1 MKTYEYI
8 LSATILLV
16 SICGCA
22 RKSAVATAADECEPL
37 FLAVRPLPE
46 GGYSLIS
53 LSPFDGSRDTLII
66 SRPLSRLIVMST
78 SHIGFLRAIGGE
90 DAIVGVSGAEYVYD
104 STVRARIGE
113 GRILD
118 IGYDASPDYE
128 KIMALKPELILTYS
142 VSPVKSQFLTK
153 LESMGISTFTVN
165 EHLESHPLA
174 RASYV
179 RLFGALTGNMSA
191 ADSVLAVVSKNYQA
205 LRDSI
210 RALMTVPGEGPQ
222 SADAEQRICARKIL
236 VNIPYKDQWFI
247 PGQENY
253 LSHLVRDAGG
263 EILGSEPGTSI
274 SGQISVERAYSLS
287 KEASLWLNVGWCRT
301 LDQLLSVN
309 PLFGDFL
316 MNIQK
321 NAATNGFGSASGSAS
336 VGSSDS
342 AGCSASEGSSAS
354 VGSSASAGSSAS
366 VDGFVS
372 ARGSASVG
380 GSTSREGSASVE
392 GSASAGSSD
401 SVDGFVS
408 AGDSASVGGSASGDE
423 STHADGQ
430 ASPQVIWND
439 NSRQNAKGGNDFWES
454 GVIRPDLILRD
465 LIRILSGS
473 TPATQLTY
481 YQPVE

>member
-128 KIMALKPELILTYS
+128 KIMALKPELVLTYS

-153 LESMGISTFTVN
+153 LESLGIRSFTVN

-205 LRDSI
+205 LRDSV
-210 RALMTVPGEGPQ
+210 RAQMTVPGDGTQ

-321 NAATNGFGSASGSAS
+321 NAAANGSDSASGS
-336 VGSSDS
+336 D
-342 AGCSASEGSSAS
+342 S
-354 VGSSASAGSSAS
+354 VGSSASAGGSDSAGSSAS

-401 SVDGFVS
+401 SVGSSTSVDGFVS
-408 AGDSASVGGSASGDE
+408 AGGSASVGGSASGDE

-454 GVIRPDLILRD
+454 GVVRPDLILRD

>member
-90 DAIVGVSGAEYVYD
+90 DAIVGVSGAEYVFD

-128 KIMALKPELILTYS
+128 KIMALKPELVLTYS

-153 LESMGISTFTVN
+153 LESLGISTFTVN

-205 LRDSI
+205 LRDSV
-210 RALMTVPGEGPQ
+210 RAMMTVPGEGPQ

-321 NAATNGFGSASGSAS
+321 NAAANGFGSASGSAS
-336 VGSSDS
+336 V
-342 AGCSASEGSSAS
+342 EG
-354 VGSSASAGSSAS
+354 SAS

-372 ARGSASVG
+372 AGGSASVG
-380 GSTSREGSASVE
+380 

-401 SVDGFVS
+401 SVGS
-408 AGDSASVGGSASGDE
+408 SASVGCFASTDCSASGGVLTSVDE

-430 ASPQVIWND
+430 ASPQVVWND

-454 GVIRPDLILRD
+454 GVVRPDLLLRD
-465 LIRILSGS
+465 LIGIFSGEYGH
-473 TPATQLTY
+473 AIIY
-481 YQPVE
+481 YKSIK

>member
-128 KIMALKPELILTYS
+128 KIMALKPELVLTYS

-153 LESMGISTFTVN
+153 LESLGISTFTVN

-205 LRDSI
+205 LRDSV

-236 VNIPYKDQWFI
+236 VNIPYKDQWYI

-321 NAATNGFGSASGSAS
+321 NAATNGFGSASGS
-336 VGSSDS
+336 DS
-342 AGCSASEGSSAS
+342 AGSSAS

-366 VDGFVS
+366 VNGFVS
-372 ARGSASVG
+372 AGDSASVG

-401 SVDGFVS
+401 SVGSSASVDGFVS

-454 GVIRPDLILRD
+454 GVVRPDLILRD

>member
-22 RKSAVATAADECEPL
+22 RKNAVATAADECEPL

-128 KIMALKPELILTYS
+128 KIMALKPELVLTYS

-153 LESMGISTFTVN
+153 LESLGISTFTVN

-205 LRDSI
+205 LRDSV
-210 RALMTVPGEGPQ
+210 RALMTVPGDGPQ

-321 NAATNGFGSASGSAS
+321 NAAANGFGSASGSDSA
-336 VGSSDS
+336 GSSD
-342 AGCSASEGSSAS
+342 S
-354 VGSSASAGSSAS
+354 VGSSASASSYAS

-372 ARGSASVG
+372 AGDSASVG

-401 SVDGFVS
+401 SVGSSASVDGFVS

-454 GVIRPDLILRD
+454 GVVRPDLILRD

>member
-22 RKSAVATAADECEPL
+22 RKSAVATAADESEPL

-128 KIMALKPELILTYS
+128 KIMALKPELVLTYS

-153 LESMGISTFTVN
+153 LESLGIRSFTVN

-205 LRDSI
+205 LRDSV
-210 RALMTVPGEGPQ
+210 RAMMTVPGEDPQ

-321 NAATNGFGSASGSAS
+321 NAAANGFGSAS
-336 VGSSDS
+336 
-342 AGCSASEGSSAS
+342 SSAS
-354 VGSSASAGSSAS
+354 VGSSAS

-372 ARGSASVG
+372 AGDSASVG

-401 SVDGFVS
+401 SVGSSASVDGFVS

-423 STHADGQ
+423 STHADGH

-454 GVIRPDLILRD
+454 GVVRPDLILRD

>member
-16 SICGCA
+16 CICGCA
-22 RKSAVATAADECEPL
+22 RKSAVATAADESEPL

-90 DAIVGVSGAEYVYD
+90 DAIVGVSGAEYVFD

-128 KIMALKPELILTYS
+128 KIMALKPELVLTYS

-153 LESMGISTFTVN
+153 LESLGIRSFTVN

-205 LRDSI
+205 LRDSV

-309 PLFGDFL
+309 ALFGDFL

-321 NAATNGFGSASGSAS
+321 NAAANGFGSASGS
-336 VGSSDS
+336 DS
-342 AGCSASEGSSAS
+342 AGSSAS

-366 VDGFVS
+366 VNGFVS
-372 ARGSASVG
+372 AGGSASVG

-401 SVDGFVS
+401 SVGSSASVDGFVS

-454 GVIRPDLILRD
+454 GVVRPDLILRD

>member
-22 RKSAVATAADECEPL
+22 RKSAVATAADESEPL

-90 DAIVGVSGAEYVYD
+90 DAIVGVSGAEYVFD

-128 KIMALKPELILTYS
+128 RIMALKPELVLTYS

-153 LESMGISTFTVN
+153 LESLGIRSFTVN

-205 LRDSI
+205 LRDSV
-210 RALMTVPGEGPQ
+210 RAMMTVPGEGPQ

-321 NAATNGFGSASGSAS
+321 NAAANGFGSGGGSAS
-336 VGSSDS
+336 VGSSASVDGFVS
-342 AGCSASEGSSAS
+342 AGGSAS
-354 VGSSASAGSSAS
+354 VGGSASAGSSAS

-372 ARGSASVG
+372 AGGSASGEGSASVG
-380 GSTSREGSASVE
+380 GS
-392 GSASAGSSD
+392 ASAGSSA

-408 AGDSASVGGSASGDE
+408 AGGSASVGGSASGDE
-423 STHADGQ
+423 SSHTDGQ

-454 GVIRPDLILRD
+454 GVVRPDLILRD

>member
-22 RKSAVATAADECEPL
+22 RKSAVATAADESEPL

-118 IGYDASPDYE
+118 IGYDASPEYE
-128 KIMALKPELILTYS
+128 KIMALKPELVLTYS

-153 LESMGISTFTVN
+153 LESLGIRSFTVN

-205 LRDSI
+205 LRDSV

-236 VNIPYKDQWFI
+236 VHSR
-247 PGQENY
+247 PGELP
-253 LSHLVRDAGG
+253 LSPGARRWRRDSRLRARHFHLRTNLRRAGIFTLQGSLPLAERRMVPHTRPAPVRQ
-263 EILGSEPGTSI
+263 P
-274 SGQISVERAYSLS
+274 
-287 KEASLWLNVGWCRT
+287 
-301 LDQLLSVN
+301 
-309 PLFGDFL
+309 PL
-316 MNIQK
+316 
-321 NAATNGFGSASGSAS
+321 
-336 VGSSDS
+336 
-342 AGCSASEGSSAS
+342 
-354 VGSSASAGSSAS
+354 
-366 VDGFVS
+366 
-372 ARGSASVG
+372 R
-380 GSTSREGSASVE
+380 
-392 GSASAGSSD
+392 
-401 SVDGFVS
+401 
-408 AGDSASVGGSASGDE
+408 
-423 STHADGQ
+423 
-430 ASPQVIWND
+430 
-439 NSRQNAKGGNDFWES
+439 
-454 GVIRPDLILRD
+454 
-465 LIRILSGS
+465 
-473 TPATQLTY
+473 
-481 YQPVE
+481 

>member
-22 RKSAVATAADECEPL
+22 RKNAVATAADECEPL

-128 KIMALKPELILTYS
+128 KIMALKPELVLTYS

-153 LESMGISTFTVN
+153 LESLGISTFTVN

-205 LRDSI
+205 LRDSV
-210 RALMTVPGEGPQ
+210 RAMMTVPGEGPQ

-321 NAATNGFGSASGSAS
+321 NAAANGFGSASGS
-336 VGSSDS
+336 DS
-342 AGCSASEGSSAS
+342 AGSSAS
-354 VGSSASAGSSAS
+354 AGSPASVDGFVYARGSASVRESTSGEGSDSVEDSASVEGSASAGSSAS

-372 ARGSASVG
+372 AG
-380 GSTSREGSASVE
+380 G
-392 GSASAGSSD
+392 
-401 SVDGFVS
+401 
-408 AGDSASVGGSASGDE
+408 SASVGGSASGDE
-423 STHADGQ
+423 STHADSQ

-454 GVIRPDLILRD
+454 GVVRPDLILRD

>member
-90 DAIVGVSGAEYVYD
+90 DAIVGVSGVEYVYD

-128 KIMALKPELILTYS
+128 RIMALKPELVLTYS

-153 LESMGISTFTVN
+153 LESLGISTFTVN

-205 LRDSI
+205 LRDSV
-210 RALMTVPGEGPQ
+210 RAMMTVPGEGPQ

-336 VGSSDS
+336 
-342 AGCSASEGSSAS
+342 AGSSAS
-354 VGSSASAGSSAS
+354 VGGFASAGGSASGEGSASVGGSDSVGSSVSVDGFVSAGGSASVGGSASAGSSAS

-372 ARGSASVG
+372 AG
-380 GSTSREGSASVE
+380 G
-392 GSASAGSSD
+392 
-401 SVDGFVS
+401 
-408 AGDSASVGGSASGDE
+408 SASVGGSASGDE

-430 ASPQVIWND
+430 ASPQVVWND

-454 GVIRPDLILRD
+454 GVVRPDLILRD

-473 TPATQLTY
+473 TNTTQLTY

>member
-1 MKTYEYI
+1 MKIYDYI

-37 FLAVRPLPE
+37 FLTVRPLPE

-128 KIMALKPELILTYS
+128 KIMALKPELVLTYS

-153 LESMGISTFTVN
+153 LESLGISTFTVN

-191 ADSVLAVVSKNYQA
+191 ADSVLKVVSENYIN
-205 LRDSI
+205 LRDS
-210 RALMTVPGEGPQ
+210 VQ
-222 SADAEQRICARKIL
+222 SNLNRNTKLDSKGTTHKQRKIL
-236 VNIPYKDQWFI
+236 VNIPYKDQWFV
-247 PGQENY
+247 PGQESY
-253 LSHLVRDAGG
+253 LTTLFKDAGG
-263 EILGSEPGTSI
+263 EILGAKAGSSV
-274 SGQISVERAYSLS
+274 SGQISVETAYSLS
-287 KEASLWLNVGWCRT
+287 KEADLWMNVGWCQT
-301 LDQLLSVN
+301 LEQLLSVN
-309 PLFGDFL
+309 PLFDDFL
-316 MNIQK
+316 MDIQG
-321 NAATNGFGSASGSAS
+321 NASARGYSNAEGCATNSSDTSAS
-336 VGSSDS
+336 V
-342 AGCSASEGSSAS
+342 
-354 VGSSASAGSSAS
+354 V
-366 VDGFVS
+366 
-372 ARGSASVG
+372 
-380 GSTSREGSASVE
+380 
-392 GSASAGSSD
+392 
-401 SVDGFVS
+401 
-408 AGDSASVGGSASGDE
+408 
-423 STHADGQ
+423 
-430 ASPQVIWND
+430 WND
-439 NSRQNAKGGNDFWES
+439 NNRLNPKGGNDFWES
-454 GVIRPDLILRD
+454 GVVRPDLLLRD
-465 LIRILSGS
+465 LIGIFSGEYGH
-473 TPATQLTY
+473 AIIY
-481 YQPVE
+481 YKSIK

>member
-90 DAIVGVSGAEYVYD
+90 DAIVGVSGAEYVFD

-128 KIMALKPELILTYS
+128 KIMALKPELVLTYS

-153 LESMGISTFTVN
+153 LESLGISTFTVN

-205 LRDSI
+205 LRDSV
-210 RALMTVPGEGPQ
+210 RALMTVLGEDPQ

-321 NAATNGFGSASGSAS
+321 NAAANGFGSASGS
-336 VGSSDS
+336 D
-342 AGCSASEGSSAS
+342 
-354 VGSSASAGSSAS
+354 SAGSSAS

-372 ARGSASVG
+372 AGGSASVG
-380 GSTSREGSASVE
+380 GSASGEGSASVE
-392 GSASAGSSD
+392 GSTSAGSSD
-401 SVDGFVS
+401 SVGSSASVDGFVS

-454 GVIRPDLILRD
+454 GVVRPDLILRD

-473 TPATQLTY
+473 TPTTQLTY